1 MMDKQK
7 KTLIVLTAFL
17 ACGGILLTVV
27 SLATDKWVESNP
39 KLGTHANNSDPHS
52 EANFGLFKGN
62 RIKEVLSISKSTI
75 KVVCSASDGVC
86 VLWPEEGRAVEE
98 NTADEYITKTLKNMT
113 ANEPLWQSGLFN
125 FGYYVTIIICAA
137 LSMVFGI
144 ISIGFA
150 VFNIC
155 GKPIETITGPCG
167 LYVWNGFAFL
177 FSILEMAM
185 FLALFFTN
193 LKENCFLKGE
203 WEKFSFREYTNL
215 GFSFYL
221 IPGAA
226 ALYFLNVVC
235 MFCSGYKLKCSFS
248 DEAEKVVDNGMIL
261 Y

>member
-1 MMDKQK
+1 MEKNK
-7 KTLIVLTAFL
+7 KLLISTTIVLSFFAVL
-17 ACGGILLTVV
+17 LILI
-27 SLATDKWVESNP
+27 SLATDSWVESNP
-39 KLGTHANNSDPHS
+39 KLLNTVNNTRGES
-52 EANFGLFKGN
+52 EANYGLFKGF
-62 RIKEVLSISKSTI
+62 RIKDVGFGPRSSNLQ
-75 KVVCSASDGVC
+75 VVCSASDGVC